1 MISKTRNSNDSS
13 ASRRKF
19 MKVSTT
25 VLAGGI
31 TMTNR
36 RNALNAQGGA
46 SDLLRI
52 GLIGCGGR
60 GTGAASQALR
70 ADKNVKLTAMGD
82 AFADRI
88 QTSLDRLKKMDD
100 IASKI
105 NVCIPITPDE
115 LDSNPMLLTV
125 KNGTINLETCEFYPS
140 RREDFITKVAPVEYD
155 ENATCPRFEKFLY
168 EILDADFELIDF
180 VQRAMGYSLT
190 GDISEHC
197 ML

>member
-31 TMTNR
+31 TMTNQ
-36 RNALNAQGGA
+36 RNALSSQGGA

-100 IASKI
+100 IASK
-105 NVCIPITPDE
+105 NQCAAGPPI
-115 LDSNPMLLTV
+115 
-125 KNGTINLETCEFYPS
+125 Y
-140 RREDFITKVAPVEYD
+140 
-155 ENATCPRFEKFLY
+155 RF
-168 EILDADFELIDF
+168 
-180 VQRAMGYSLT
+180 
-190 GDISEHC
+190 
-197 ML
+197 